1 SLHRWIHRAGVS
13 AEELGSRRLSNRT
26 QDLQQ
31 QRQQQQAE
39 EEEER
44 QRQRQHDKRRDSF
57 LVKLGIGAGAM
68 PDPGGEAAGETGEKP
83 RLAERIRLRMRY
95 IAKEFVVDVSQ
106 PFYYRWLAVLSVAA
120 CYNLIFIVMRSAFT
134 QIQEE
139 YPIWPWFLLDYAADA
154 VYAVDASSSRAC
166 WSETYPRLRQ
176 VYMQSAGFKLDLA
189 CLFPTPMY
197 FTSCPRSASLA
208 PTSSIEPETR
218 TNYPNLF
225 RISNLILILLVVVH
239 WNGCIYFSICL
250 VLGLGRDSW
259 TYPPR
264 PDNFIALANT
274 EPKYIYSFFWS
285 TMILTTIGDVPR
297 PVTDFEYAFMTVD
310 FLVGVLIFAVVVGNV
325 GSNDHQYECSEDRV
339 PDADGWGRELE
350 RRVIRWFDYLWTNK
364 QSLDEERILGT
375 LPDKLKAEIAIHVHF
390 DTLKRVAIFQ
400 DCEPGLL
407 VELVLKLKLQVY
419 SPGDYICRKG
429 DIGKEMYIVKRGK
442 LSVVSPDG
450 KTVFVTLGEGSVFG
464 EVSILNI
471 PGNKT
476 GNRRTA
482 NVRSDG
488 YSDLFCLS
496 KNDLWEALTEYPDAK
511 VKLLEKGQQVLRKDN
526 LIDEEALAKALQDR
540 ESTER
545 RVERLNA
552 ELGVLQTRFARMLAE
567 FGSTQSKLR
576 RRLEGQETLEEFP
589 VRSANAGTSRQTSD
603 HLLGGHIQ
611 QIPFKRHAAQRPL
624 QLQPGG
630 QVARVHTNSPGLLIE
645 EHLAKRAQPH
655 VGQPNRI
662 EQPTVPARELAVR
675 SAAPEHVANPR
686 AGTGVHGAA
695 ALPIAKRHLQIL
707 AAPGLHEVV
716 VGAERVEG
724 AGPDGKKTTGHH
736 GRVERLVHGHAGR
749 QGIPGEPQVPRETA
763 DNGKSDRFWP
773 DAEVMKQRLQPADI
787 HFDNDHFVQQ
797 MRRRPIENAVQCA
810 AKGRLGLVI
819 EADNN

>member
-154 VYAVDASSSRAC
+154 VYAVD
-166 WSETYPRLRQ
+166 

-189 CLFPTPMY
+189 CLFPTDVLY
-197 FTSCPRSASLA
+197 FVPQIGIVGTYVRINRLIKCLRLQEFIDR
-208 PTSSIEPETR
+208 TETR

-264 PDNFIALANT
+264 PDNLIALANT
-274 EPKYIYSFFWS
+274 EPYNYTSIWDNLSRKYIYSFFWS

-325 GSNDHQYECSEDRV
+325 GSMITNMNAARTEFQMRM
-339 PDADGWGRELE
+339 DGVKRYMEFRKVGRELE

-576 RRLEGQETLEEFP
+576 RRLVALEAS
-589 VRSANAGTSRQTSD
+589 SAGGLRADAAGDEASD
-603 HLLGGHIQ
+603 E
-611 QIPFKRHAAQRPL
+611 ATDA
-624 QLQPGG
+624 
-630 QVARVHTNSPGLLIE
+630 
-645 EHLAKRAQPH
+645 
-655 VGQPNRI
+655 
-662 EQPTVPARELAVR
+662 
-675 SAAPEHVANPR
+675 
-686 AGTGVHGAA
+686 GAA
-695 ALPIAKRHLQIL
+695 
-707 AAPGLHEVV
+707 G
-716 VGAERVEG
+716 
-724 AGPDGKKTTGHH
+724 
-736 GRVERLVHGHAGR
+736 
-749 QGIPGEPQVPRETA
+749 
-763 DNGKSDRFWP
+763 
-773 DAEVMKQRLQPADI
+773 PAD
-787 HFDNDHFVQQ
+787 
-797 MRRRPIENAVQCA
+797 
-810 AKGRLGLVI
+810 
-819 EADNN
+819 

>member
-1 SLHRWIHRAGVS
+1 QLNLLVFASAHQFQSLHRWIQPGRGPAR
-13 AEELGSRRLSNRT
+13 EELGSRRLSRNRT
-26 QDLQQ
+26 HGPSTAAPAAAG
-31 QRQQQQAE
+31 RRRRM
-39 EEEER
+39 EER
-44 QRQRQHDKRRDSF
+44 QRHERQPQRQAQGTRC
-57 LVKLGIGAGAM
+57 
-68 PDPGGEAAGETGEKP
+68 PGEAGHRRRGDAGIRQAKLPGKTRGKTAAP
-83 RLAERIRLRMRY
+83 AERSQKASERGLKIVPMPKVVHRISCTIAQPPPHAVS

-154 VYAVDASSSRAC
+154 VYAVDDVCLSVLGKASSSRAC
-166 WSETYPRLRQ
+166 WSETCPASARCTCSQRWVQAGLGLSVPHRCTLLRAPDRHRWHLRQ
-176 VYMQSAGFKLDLA
+176 NQPADKNASD
-189 CLFPTPMY
+189 C
-197 FTSCPRSASLA
+197 RSFIDR
-208 PTSSIEPETR
+208 TETR

-264 PDNFIALANT
+264 PDNLIALANT
-274 EPKYIYSFFWS
+274 EPYNYTSIWDNLSRKYIYSFFWS

-325 GSNDHQYECSEDRV
+325 GSMITNMNAARTEFQMRM
-339 PDADGWGRELE
+339 DGVKRYMEF
-350 RRVIRWFDYLWTNK
+350 RKVASSNARVIRWFDYLWTNK

-442 LSVVSPDG
+442 LSVTAKPFSSPWAR
-450 KTVFVTLGEGSVFG
+450 GSVFG

-552 ELGVLQTRFARMLAE
+552 ELGVLQTRFARMA
-567 FGSTQSKLR
+567 GRSKT
-576 RRLEGQETLEEFP
+576 E
-589 VRSANAGTSRQTSD
+589 
-603 HLLGGHIQ
+603 
-611 QIPFKRHAAQRPL
+611 
-624 QLQPGG
+624 
-630 QVARVHTNSPGLLIE
+630 
-645 EHLAKRAQPH
+645 
-655 VGQPNRI
+655 
-662 EQPTVPARELAVR
+662 
-675 SAAPEHVANPR
+675 
-686 AGTGVHGAA
+686 
-695 ALPIAKRHLQIL
+695 
-707 AAPGLHEVV
+707 AAPG
-716 VGAERVEG
+716 R
-724 AGPDGKKTTGHH
+724 TG
-736 GRVERLVHGHAGR
+736 GFLGWRPAGR
-749 QGIPGEPQVPRETA
+749 CG
-763 DNGKSDRFWP
+763 
-773 DAEVMKQRLQPADI
+773 
-787 HFDNDHFVQQ
+787 
-797 MRRRPIENAVQCA
+797 RRRGQ
-810 AKGRLGLVI
+810 R
-819 EADNN
+819 